1 MIVVN
6 DGTEFEPPTCDLIGT
21 LGAMTVK
28 TKGGLSAGAARNSG
42 ADCAHDQWLLFL
54 DDDDLIAVGYWQA
67 VARYIDAYF

>member
-1 MIVVN
+1 
-6 DGTEFEPPTCDLIGT
+6 

-28 TKGGLSAGAARNSG
+28 TKGGLGAGAARNIG

-54 DDDDLIAVGYWQA
+54 DDDDLTAVGYWQA